1 MRVFVVWEAYSTD
14 WKLIR
19 KGSDFLIIGDPD
31 LIDIR
36 VDEFAKDTAERLYID
51 REYLVVS
58 SIQQLNL
65 PE

>member
-19 KGSDFLIIGDPD
+19 KGSEFLMIGDPD

-36 VDEFAKDTAERLYID
+36 VDELAKDTAERLYID

-65 PE
+65 DE